1 MEDCEILEAIENVKQ
16 WLNCDDTWDNDLDGY
31 DRIDCCEAT
40 LRKLSQQIAEIK
52 NRQEKPVKK
61 PWSLETPEF
70 KAPDKDISQLLAE
83 ESNGSKKRTA
93 EGIMNKVW
101 TEFFGQEK

>member
-52 NRQEKPVKK
+52 NRK
-61 PWSLETPEF
+61 
-70 KAPDKDISQLLAE
+70 
-83 ESNGSKKRTA
+83 
-93 EGIMNKVW
+93 
-101 TEFFGQEK
+101 